1 MTGSR
6 LNMPEAPEA
15 ASPAVLLLELG
26 HRARLAA
33 SLPELE
39 FLLVNDTRLLAP
51 YRQAALW
58 REAGGVAALS
68 GVVQPTATRP
78 MRNGWRAPAHTWRGR
93 TAIRRARSRPPTCR
107 TNSVHN
113 GANGCRRRACG
124 CRYACLRNR
133 TPARRRLLLAGADP
147 VAPTLLPLLT
157 EWSRIWCHAWR
168 ALQRARPW
176 SWDAWRNRARSRPA
190 AAGAAGAAR
199 PVGRLRTAGGW
210 RDSGAPVGAGA
221 GRTGRRATR
230 RAARAAGRR
239 GRADPRAAQPDRE
252 AGPAPVQPGRGPDR
266 QPPAG
271 GATGAEHGRSRIPAV
286 RPDGAGRSALQG
298 AAGGVGRQDRRAPGR
313 AGLPGRATGPRQRDS
328 AGTAWCC
335 SIRRRSG

>member
-68 GVVQPTATRP
+68 GVVQPD
-78 MRNGWRAPAHTWRGR
+78 RNAPYAQWL
-93 TAIRRARSRPPTCR
+93 A
-107 TNSVHN
+107 
-113 GANGCRRRACG
+113 RACAHLARADG
-124 CRYACLRNR
+124 DTARAVSAADLPDELGAQWREWLPPQGVWLPLRMLEEPDAS
-133 TPARRRLLLAGADP
+133 PAGGLLLAGADP

-190 AAGAAGAAR
+190 AGRRAPPR

-210 RDSGAPVGAGA
+210 RDRCAC
-221 GRTGRRATR
+221 RCWRRANWSPRNPPCCAR
-230 RAARAAGRR
+230 RW
-239 GRADPRAAQPDRE
+239 
-252 AGPAPVQPGRGPDR
+252 
-266 QPPAG
+266 
-271 GATGAEHGRSRIPAV
+271 
-286 RPDGAGRSALQG
+286 
-298 AAGGVGRQDRRAPGR
+298 
-313 AGLPGRATGPRQRDS
+313 
-328 AGTAWCC
+328 TAW
-335 SIRRRSG
+335 SRRSTCSPTRS

>member
-68 GVVQPTATRP
+68 GVVQPD
-78 MRNGWRAPAHTWRGR
+78 RNAPLCAMAGARLRTWRGR

-107 TNSVHN
+107 TNSVRN

-124 CRYACLRNR
+124 CRYAC
-133 TPARRRLLLAGADP
+133 
-147 VAPTLLPLLT
+147 
-157 EWSRIWCHAWR
+157 
-168 ALQRARPW
+168 
-176 SWDAWRNRARSRPA
+176 
-190 AAGAAGAAR
+190 
-199 PVGRLRTAGGW
+199 
-210 RDSGAPVGAGA
+210 
-221 GRTGRRATR
+221 
-230 RAARAAGRR
+230 
-239 GRADPRAAQPDRE
+239 
-252 AGPAPVQPGRGPDR
+252 
-266 QPPAG
+266 
-271 GATGAEHGRSRIPAV
+271 
-286 RPDGAGRSALQG
+286 
-298 AAGGVGRQDRRAPGR
+298 
-313 AGLPGRATGPRQRDS
+313 
-328 AGTAWCC
+328 
-335 SIRRRSG
+335 

>member
-68 GVVQPTATRP
+68 GVVQPD
-78 MRNGWRAPAHTWRGR
+78 RNAPYAQWL
-93 TAIRRARSRPPTCR
+93 A
-107 TNSVHN
+107 
-113 GANGCRRRACG
+113 RACAHLARADG
-124 CRYACLRNR
+124 DTARAVSAADLPDELGAQWREWLPPQGVWLPLRMLEEPDAR
-133 TPARRRLLLAGADP
+133 PAGGLLLAGADP

-286 RPDGAGRSALQG
+286 RPDGAGRSAP
-298 AAGGVGRQDRRAPGR
+298 RRSWRRWPAR
-313 AGLPGRATGPRQRDS
+313 SAS
-328 AGTAWCC
+328 AGPSRPSWPSNWAAPA
-335 SIRRRSG
+335 

>member
-68 GVVQPTATRP
+68 GVVQPD
-78 MRNGWRAPAHTWRGR
+78 RNAPYAQWL
-93 TAIRRARSRPPTCR
+93 A
-107 TNSVHN
+107 
-113 GANGCRRRACG
+113 RACAHLARADG
-124 CRYACLRNR
+124 DTARAVSAADLPDELGAQWREWLPPQGVWLPLRMLEEPDAR
-133 TPARRRLLLAGADP
+133 PAGGLLLAGADP

-190 AAGAAGAAR
+190 AAGAAGRPACGPPAHCWRLAR
-199 PVGRLRTAGGW
+199 FRCACRCW
-210 RDSGAPVGAGA
+210 
-221 GRTGRRATR
+221 RRANWSPRNPPCCAR
-230 RAARAAGRR
+230 RW
-239 GRADPRAAQPDRE
+239 
-252 AGPAPVQPGRGPDR
+252 
-266 QPPAG
+266 
-271 GATGAEHGRSRIPAV
+271 
-286 RPDGAGRSALQG
+286 
-298 AAGGVGRQDRRAPGR
+298 
-313 AGLPGRATGPRQRDS
+313 
-328 AGTAWCC
+328 TAW
-335 SIRRRSG
+335 SRRSTCSPTRS